1 MRFARQPT
9 EQEYEELERMTQ
21 QEVGRVALRAQMIL
35 LSAREFTAPEIA
47 DIQSTSDVSVYKW
60 LDRFDDEGPQG
71 LYDRPRS
78 GRPPKVDEETEQ
90 VIEET
95 MSEPP
100 TEEGYNFTCWTVP
113 LLTEHLQQTLHKAFC
128 AETIRNA
135 LHALGFR
142 WRRPRWAVMRE
153 DPQEAELMWAI
164 WEAVASATSDTL
176 IFIEDE
182 TILKLLPPLRR
193 MWMRKGQQVKVPTP
207 GQNDDI
213 CLYGVIELDSGNT
226 FHAFHDKGRSDYTI
240 AYLQQLLDRY
250 PQQPIL
256 LIWDQ
261 ASYHTS
267 NAVEEW
273 LADHPRITTMELPKY
288 APELNPVEHIW
299 RQLKD
304 RVAANLTRSLE
315 SIEDACDCFFQ
326 QHRPDEMLKMAGLTV
341 HP

>member
-9 EQEYEELERMTQ
+9 GEEREELERMTQ

-35 LSAREFTAPEIA
+35 LSARGFTAPEVA
-47 DIQSTSDVSVYKW
+47 DIQSTSDVTVYKW
-60 LDRFDDEGPQG
+60 LDRFNEEGPQG

-90 VIEET
+90 AIEET

-100 TEEGYNFTCWTVP
+100 TEGGYNFTYWTVP
-113 LLTEHLQQTLHKAFC
+113 LLTEHLQQTLGKTFC
-128 AETIRNA
+128 PETIRMA

-164 WEAVASATSDTL
+164 WEAIAGATPDTL

-207 GQNDDI
+207 DQNDDI
-213 CLYGVIELDSGNT
+213 CLYGVIDLNMGHT

-250 PQQPIL
+250 PQRPIL

-261 ASYHTS
+261 ATYHTS
-267 NAVEEW
+267 QAVEDW
-273 LADHPRITTMELPKY
+273 LADHPRITTMALPKY

-304 RVAANLTRSLE
+304 RVAANLTRSLA
-315 SIEDACDCFFQ
+315 SIQDACDTFFQ
-326 QHRPDEMLKMAGLTV
+326 QNRPDEMLKMAGLAI
-341 HP
+341 HS

>member
-1 MRFARQPT
+1 
-9 EQEYEELERMTQ
+9 
-21 QEVGRVALRAQMIL
+21 
-35 LSAREFTAPEIA
+35 
-47 DIQSTSDVSVYKW
+47 
-60 LDRFDDEGPQG
+60 

-90 VIEET
+90 AIEET

-100 TEEGYNFTCWTVP
+100 TEEGYHFTYWTVP
-113 LLTEHLQQTLHKAFC
+113 LLTKHLQQMLDKTFC
-128 AETIRNA
+128 PETIRNA

-153 DPQEAELMWAI
+153 DPEEAELMWAI
-164 WEAVASATSDTL
+164 WEAIVAVTADTL
-176 IFIEDE
+176 IFVEDE

-207 GQNDDI
+207 DQNDDV
-213 CLYGVIELDSGNT
+213 CLYGVLELNSGET
-226 FHAFHDKGRSDYTI
+226 FRAYHDNGRSDYTI
-240 AYLQQLLDRY
+240 AYLEQLLDRY
-250 PQQPIL
+250 PQRPIL

-261 ASYHTS
+261 ATYHTS
-267 NAVEEW
+267 EAVEEW
-273 LADHPRITTMELPKY
+273 LAEHPRITTMELPKY

-315 SIEDACDCFFQ
+315 SIQDACDRFFQ
-326 QHRPDEMLKMAGLTV
+326 QHCPGEILTMAGLV
-341 HP
+341 ARP

>member
-9 EQEYEELERMTQ
+9 EEEREELERMTQ

-47 DIQSTSDVSVYKW
+47 DIQNTSDVSVYKW
-60 LDRFDDEGPQG
+60 LDRFDEEGPEG

-113 LLTEHLQQTLHKAFC
+113 LLTEHLQQTLGKTFC
-128 AETIRNA
+128 PETIRRA

-164 WEAVASATSDTL
+164 WEAVASATPDHN
-176 IFIEDE
+176 E
-182 TILKLLPPLRR
+182 
-193 MWMRKGQQVKVPTP
+193 
-207 GQNDDI
+207 DI
-213 CLYGVIELDSGNT
+213 CLYGVLELNSGET
-226 FHAFHDKGRSDYTI
+226 FHAYHDKGRSDYTI
-240 AYLQQLLDRY
+240 AYLKQLLDRY
-250 PQQPIL
+250 PQRPIL

-261 ASYHTS
+261 ATYHTS
-267 NAVEEW
+267 GAVEEW
-273 LADHPRITTMELPKY
+273 LAEHPRITTMELPKY

-304 RVAANLTRSLE
+304 RAAANLTRSLQ
-315 SIEDACDCFFQ
+315 SIQDACDRFFQ
-326 QHRPDEMLKMAGLTV
+326 QHCSDEILKMAGLAV
-341 HP
+341 HS